1 MKGIG
6 HRVEFPND
14 DAILPFPV
22 SPAPP
27 LGPKPQQK
35 LQHGTPKKENYC
47 FPKVKP
53 NLLGQDKTSN
63 KSYIYNLKLLNTS
76 TTHGRMVRATMP
88 RRTIRGVNVVS
99 DHA

>member
-1 MKGIG
+1 LGI
-6 HRVEFPND
+6 ELSFPMMT
-14 DAILPFPV
+14 PSFPSLSV
-22 SPAPP
+22 PP
-27 LGPKPQQK
+27 LLLARSRNKSCNTGPLKKKIIASLK
-35 LQHGTPKKENYC
+35 LNRTS
-47 FPKVKP
+47 
-53 NLLGQDKTSN
+53 KTS